1 MLNFGDETHS
11 RRHFEVRNAQF
22 WRRALFSS
30 SFFGEKCSILATRP
44 VLVVVLRREMLNFGD
59 ELCSRRRFEAGNAQ
73 FWRRALFSS
82 PFLGEKCLFLATSPV
97 LVTIFGWKTSFF
109 GDETHSRRRF
119 EVRNAQFWRRNS
131 FSSSF
136 RGGKLYFLTT
146 NPVLVT
152 IFG

>member
-1 MLNFGDETHS
+1 MATSPVLVVVLRQETLFFGDETHS
-11 RRHFEVRNAQF
+11 RRH
-22 WRRALFSS
+22 
-30 SFFGEKCSILATRP
+30 
-44 VLVVVLRREMLNFGD
+44 
-59 ELCSRRRFEAGNAQ
+59 
-73 FWRRALFSS
+73 
-82 PFLGEKCLFLATSPV
+82 
-97 LVTIFGWKTSFF
+97 
-109 GDETHSRRRF
+109 F